1 MTFTADNTEGFTA
14 ADLTEMNKAAAFLMN
29 NGFDAKS
36 AADAVNNAWQ
46 DDLTAAEIVQRI
58 EAFGMISV

>member
-29 NGFDAKS
+29 NGFDEKS

-46 DDLTAAEIVQRI
+46 EDLSANEIVQRI
-58 EAFGMISV
+58 EMFGMITV